1 MRTGGFVW
9 LASYPKSG
17 NTWLRLALQSLLA
30 DGAPVDFAGRSR
42 FAPLAG
48 TLGEIEVELDVE
60 ASDLTAA
67 ELDELLPGALLLAA
81 DAVPETQF
89 RKVHDCWGRTAS
101 GRLRFPPEA
110 TRAAVHVVRDPRDVA
125 VSWAHHAAIDLDE
138 SISFLANPAAI
149 MGRSRRE
156 AILVVPQPLS
166 SWSGHA
172 ESWLAA
178 DPAPLTL
185 RYEDMLAD
193 PRAALERVA
202 AHCGLTATPAA
213 LDGAVAAT
221 RFDRLR
227 AAEAEHGFRMGQ
239 AEDRIFFRRG
249 VAGGWRDTLT
259 AAQAARIVR
268 DHGAMMDRLG
278 YDR

>member
-17 NTWLRLALQSLLA
+17 STWLRLALRSLLA
-30 DGAPVDFAGRSR
+30 GGAPVDFQTRTL
-42 FAPLAG
+42 FAPLIDCFGVLEA
-48 TLGEIEVELDVE
+48 ELDVE
-60 ASDLTAA
+60 ASDLTLA
-67 ELDELLPGALLLAA
+67 ELDELLPDALLLATN
-81 DAVPETQF
+81 AVPEVQL

-138 SISFLANPAAI
+138 AISFLADPAA
-149 MGRSRRE
+149 MLGLSRRE
-156 AILVVPQPLS
+156 TLLAVPQPLS
-166 SWSGHA
+166 SWSGHT

-193 PRAALERVA
+193 PHAALARVA
-202 AHCGLTATPAA
+202 EHCGLAATPAA

-239 AEDRIFFRRG
+239 AGDRIFFRRG

-259 AAQAARIVR
+259 AAQAARIAR